1 MTHKQIQHW
10 LMRGACAFA
19 LVGLVVLAWVT
30 FVSIDVQ
37 VKDTQGSNQLQA
49 EDGSATGN
57 SQGNTPS
64 LQQLQVFA
72 SIDLRRPLKDPP
84 PVKIAPPPMQARLL
98 GTIYEP
104 SNPDQSQALFR
115 MADGVQ
121 RFYKAGQTFNEP
133 GGAVVIKRVGDQ
145 IAWVEYRDEQR
156 ELTVSSP

>member
-10 LMRGACAFA
+10 LMRGAFAFA
-19 LVGLVVLAWVT
+19 LLGFSMFAWVT
-30 FVSIDVQ
+30 FVPINVQ
-37 VKDTQGSNQLQA
+37 VQDAKDTNHLQTG
-49 EDGSATGN
+49 DGSATGN
-57 SQGNTPS
+57 GQGNAPS

-84 PVKIAPPPMQARLL
+84 PVQVTPPPMQARLL
-98 GTIYEP
+98 GTVYEP

-121 RFYKAGQTFNEP
+121 RFFKAGQTFTEP
-133 GGAVVIKRVGDQ
+133 GGAVVVKRVGDQ
-145 IAWVEYRDEQR
+145 IAWIEYRDEQR